1 MPEAKE
7 VVVFLPNWVGDVVMA
22 TPALAALREHFA
34 QARLTFVGRPG
45 ALETLAG
52 SGLCDEQIVDPSK
65 QRPRLRKWMALAR
78 EIRRRRFDHAILL
91 PNSFRSAALAWVGGA
106 KRISGYDRD
115 LRGWMLTD
123 KLRPRRDA
131 RGRFVPVPAID
142 YYNALAERL
151 GTGLAGRRM
160 RLAVRDEDARTAD
173 GLLAEAGHDPS
184 HPLVMLNPG
193 AAFGV
198 SKMWRRERYAE
209 LGELLARRRGAQIIV
224 NAAPSEKALAAD
236 VVAAM
241 GSPPLLD
248 FSARDNTLG
257 LLKGLLRRCDL
268 LVTNDTGARHLAAA
282 LGIGVVTL
290 FGSTDPQWAAIDYDR
305 ERIVRRAVSCSP
317 CQKRICPQP
326 PGPLYHQC
334 MQSLTVEMAMR
345 AAEEVL
351 DLVRPAARA
360 GGQS

>member
-1 MPEAKE
+1 MPEPTE
-7 VVVFLPNWVGDVVMA
+7 IVVFLPNWVGDVVMA
-22 TPALAALREHFA
+22 TPALAALRDRFA
-34 QARLTFVGRPG
+34 RDRVTFVGRPA

-52 SGLCDEQIVDPSK
+52 CGLCDEQIVDPGK
-65 QRPRLRKWMALAR
+65 QRPRLRKWLALAG

-91 PNSFRSAALAWVGGA
+91 PNSFRSAALAWCGGA
-106 KRISGYDRD
+106 RRISGYDRD
-115 LRGWMLTD
+115 LRGWMLSD
-123 KLRPRRDA
+123 RLRPLRD
-131 RGRFVPVPAID
+131 GGGKYVPVPAID
-142 YYNALAERL
+142 YYNALVERL
-151 GTGLAGRRM
+151 GADKPGRRM
-160 RLAVRDEDARTAD
+160 RLAVRDQDARAAD
-173 GLLAEAGHDPS
+173 ELLVSAGHDPAR
-184 HPLVMLNPG
+184 PLVMLNPG

-198 SKMWRRERYAE
+198 SKIWRQERYAE
-209 LGELLARRRGAQIIV
+209 LGDLLRERRGAQMIV

-241 GSPPLLD
+241 KTPPLLD
-248 FSARDNTLG
+248 FAKRDNSLG

-290 FGSTDPQWAAIDYDR
+290 FGSTDPRWAAIDYDR
-305 ERIVRRAVSCSP
+305 ERIVRVGVPCSP

-334 MQSLTVEMAMR
+334 MHLLTVETALH

-351 DLVRPAARA
+351 DLVRPA
-360 GGQS
+360 GGRP